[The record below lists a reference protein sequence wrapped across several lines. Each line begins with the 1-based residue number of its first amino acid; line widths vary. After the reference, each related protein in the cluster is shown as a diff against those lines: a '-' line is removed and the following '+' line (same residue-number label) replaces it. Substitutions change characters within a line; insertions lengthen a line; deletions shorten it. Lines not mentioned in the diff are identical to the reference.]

1 MWMYSAGDADKGPVE
16 FAVIESLV
24 RTGHLDPE
32 STVWTDGWD
41 EWKEIRDVP
50 ALAVFLTSPTGL
62 SRAQEG
68 APDAGRAS
76 LPGEVAVGAGAW
88 FIAAGLFIYIGLRVG
103 AMIGLLPPSVADDPE
118 LGATLTYFWLIS
130 VPVPFV
136 LGVAL
141 VVQGALLIA
150 GRQRGTV
157 GPGVFAMIAGGAY
170 AVALVLLGTG
180 RVNDFET
187 TAGQKLLSKES
198 CGLGIRPLLFGAR
211 TMGMEDGAA
220 VSWAGCSS
228 SGAMKPDGLI
238 SVNAGGRFATGGP
251 LTNRAGWSV

>member
-170 AVALVLLGTG
+170 AVALVLLGKTFGLAGMLLTELVHGTG
-180 RVNDFET
+180 VGVAAGL
-187 TAGQKLLSKES
+187 TAA
-198 CGLGIRPLLFGAR
+198 LGGAVICVANQR
-211 TMGMEDGAA
+211 YAMYSMERR
-220 VSWAGCSS
+220 
-228 SGAMKPDGLI
+228 I
-238 SVNAGGRFATGGP
+238 SR
-251 LTNRAGWSV
+251 S